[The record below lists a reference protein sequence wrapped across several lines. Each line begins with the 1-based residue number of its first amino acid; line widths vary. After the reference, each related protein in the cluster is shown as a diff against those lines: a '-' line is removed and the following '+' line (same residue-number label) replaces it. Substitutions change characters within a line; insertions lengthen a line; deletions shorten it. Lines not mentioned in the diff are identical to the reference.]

1 MTKTSQ
7 FELKEKLSFGEEL
20 FPIFY
25 SKRMNEVDKDLTVS
39 LPIDKSIAINILELE
54 KTKDK
59 EEIAEIVGKTLFG
72 VMSEVRRQR
81 NLVDLYNAGILRD
94 KPVIKK
100 YVVQIMPLENLYSY
114 IDEEGIASFLNFM
127 LEHGTKSGHYFVCI
141 NNGEAEHIPENLY
154 DQFKTVISKKGLKES
169 DYLRTLGD
177 TEEVNDLIKELGEE
191 ESRNNFIVKHN
202 K

>member
-7 FELKEKLSFGEEL
+7 FELKEKLSFSEEL

-25 SKRMNEVDKDLTVS
+25 SKRMNEIDKDLTISV
-39 LPIDKSIAINILELE
+39 PFDKSIAINILELE

-59 EEIAEIVGKTLFG
+59 EEIAEIVGKKLFG

-81 NLVDLYNAGILRD
+81 NLVDLYNAGVLKD

-100 YVVQIMPLENLYSY
+100 YVVQIMPLENLYKY
-114 IDEEGIASFLNFM
+114 IDGEGIASFLNFM
-127 LEHGTKSGHYFVCI
+127 LEYGTKSGHYFVCI

-154 DQFKTVISKKGLKES
+154 EQFKTVVSKKGLKEN
-169 DYLRTLGD
+169 DFLRTLGD
-177 TEEVNDLIKELGEE
+177 TEEVSNLIKELGEE
-191 ESRNNFIVKHN
+191 ESQNTFIVKHN

>member
-7 FELKEKLSFGEEL
+7 FELKEKLSFSEDL

-25 SKRMNEVDKDLTVS
+25 SKRMNEIDKDLTVS
-39 LPIDKSIAINILELE
+39 VPFDKSIAINILELE
-54 KTKDK
+54 KTKDQ
-59 EEIAEIVGKTLFG
+59 EEIAEIVGKKLFG

-81 NLVDLYNAGILRD
+81 NLVDLYNAGVLKD

-100 YVVQIMPLENLYSY
+100 YVVQIMPLENLYKY
-114 IDEEGIASFLNFM
+114 IDGEGIASFLNFM

-154 DQFKTVISKKGLKES
+154 DQFKTVVSKKGLKEN
-169 DYLRTLGD
+169 DFLRTLGD
-177 TEEVNDLIKELGEE
+177 TEEVSNLIKELGEE
-191 ESRNNFIVKHN
+191 ESQNTFIVKHN

>member
-7 FELKEKLSFGEEL
+7 FELKEKLSFSEEL

-25 SKRMNEVDKDLTVS
+25 SKRMNEIDKDLTVS
-39 LPIDKSIAINILELE
+39 VPFDKSIAINILELE

-59 EEIAEIVGKTLFG
+59 EEIAEIVGKKLFG

-81 NLVDLYNAGILRD
+81 NLVDLYNAGVLKD

-100 YVVQIMPLENLYSY
+100 YVVQIMPLENLYKY
-114 IDEEGIASFLNFM
+114 IDGEGIASFLNFM
-127 LEHGTKSGHYFVCI
+127 LEYGTKSGHYFVCI

-154 DQFKTVISKKGLKES
+154 DQFKTVVSKKGLKEN
-169 DYLRTLGD
+169 DFLRTLGD
-177 TEEVNDLIKELGEE
+177 TEEVSDLIKELGEE
-191 ESRNNFIVKHN
+191 ESQNTFIVKHN